1 MVDKNVNFCHINMCY
16 TFYMNFYKNTLIF
29 LTILG
34 FFSVPYYVYADF
46 YRSLSLGDEGED
58 VLVLQKVLNRDPETK
73 IASIGIGSSGNE
85 SRYFGELTK
94 QAVIRFQNKYKNE
107 ILTPNGLV
115 LGTGY
120 VGPSTLSKL
129 SQLMIAG
136 SSNIVGEV
144 NPNPVNTLNIP
155 PPPPLLK
162 IEDDDNKKSSNSTVS
177 TDSKTAQQLAGSSE
191 PKMSNLTKISSISP
205 SSGGTRTRIT
215 IKGIGFSKDSNDVF
229 AGMSFIKGVKSADG
243 TTLVVDVQNPFE
255 DNDYASS
262 VSGKDL
268 AVPIGIYVKNSSGV
282 SNAKV
287 FTLEF

>member
-1 MVDKNVNFCHINMCY
+1 
-16 TFYMNFYKNTLIF
+16 MNFYKNTLIF

-34 FFSVPYYVYADF
+34 FLSAPYYVYADF
-46 YRSLSLGDEGED
+46 YRSLSLGDEGGD

-115 LGTGY
+115 VGTGY

-129 SQLMIAG
+129 SQLMIESG
-136 SSNIVGEV
+136 SNISGEV
-144 NPNPVNTLNIP
+144 NPNPVSTLNIP

-162 IEDDDNKKSSNSTVS
+162 IEDDDNKKSSNSTTS
-177 TDSKTAQQLAGSSE
+177 TDGKTAQQLAGSSE

-215 IKGIGFSKDSNDVF
+215 IKGIGFSKEGNDVF
-229 AGMSFIKGVKSADG
+229 AGMSFIKGVKSSDG

-255 DNDYASS
+255 GNDYASS
-262 VSGKDL
+262 VSGRDL
-268 AVPIGIYVKNSSGV
+268 SVPLGIYVKNISGV